1 MTSPAS
7 RPVPPAAANPLN
19 LRGAVDLSSLK
30 QRPPAPPAGGPAAGP
45 AAPGGTGSPAPGA
58 GATGADGTG
67 ADGTENS
74 VRPLRV
80 DVTEANFQELV
91 ELSAQVPV
99 VIALWAPYSPGSGQ
113 LVDDLAQIVDSYD
126 GQLVLG
132 AADIEAFPQL
142 AQAFQVQAVPTAV
155 AVVKGQPV
163 PLFQGGAEEQQ
174 IRSLLDE
181 LLKVAAANGVSGR
194 IGAGGPGADE
204 AEAPPLPPLHQ
215 EAFDA
220 IEARDYATA
229 AAAYRQALLEMPA
242 DAEAKAGLAQVEL
255 MGRLQPLSAADT
267 DALRALAADEP
278 DNLDAQLGV
287 ADLDVAG
294 GHVEDGLGRIV
305 SFIGRNFGPERETAR
320 VRLLELFDVVGIH
333 DDRVAK
339 ARQNLARVLF

>member
-30 QRPPAPPAGGPAAGP
+30 QRPAPPSAPQASPPAGAPAFPAP
-45 AAPGGTGSPAPGA
+45 DAAPGAAEHPG
-58 GATGADGTG
+58 
-67 ADGTENS
+67 
-74 VRPLRV
+74 RPLRV
-80 DVTEANFQELV
+80 EVTEANFQELV

-99 VIALWAPYSPGSGQ
+99 VIGLWAAYSPGSSQ
-113 LVDDLAQIVDSYD
+113 LMDVLERVVESYD

-163 PLFQGGAEEQQ
+163 PLFQGGAEEPQV
-174 IRSLLDE
+174 RSLFDE
-181 LLKVAAANGVSGR
+181 LLKVAAANGVTGR
-194 IGAGGPGADE
+194 IGAGGPGS
-204 AEAPPLPPLHQ
+204 AESEPPPLPPLHQ
-215 EAFDA
+215 KAYEA
-220 IEARDYATA
+220 IEAGNYAAA

-255 MGRLQPLSAADT
+255 MDRLQSVSGT
-267 DALRALAADEP
+267 EGDALRRLAADEP

-287 ADLDVAG
+287 ADLDIAG
-294 GHVEDGLGRIV
+294 GHIEDALGRV
-305 SFIGRNFGPERETAR
+305 VTFIGRNFGPERETAR
-320 VRLLELFDVVGIH
+320 VRLLELFDVVGTG
-333 DDRVAK
+333 DERVAK
-339 ARQNLARVLF
+339 ARQGLARVLF

>member
-7 RPVPPAAANPLN
+7 RPVPPAAANLLN

-30 QRPPAPPAGGPAAGP
+30 QRPAPPAPAVPGGPGGGVPAAPAAGP
-45 AAPGGTGSPAPGA
+45 AA
-58 GATGADGTG
+58 GADDG
-67 ADGTENS
+67 ADAAGHPG
-74 VRPLRV
+74 RPLRV
-80 DVTEANFQELV
+80 DVTQANFQELV

-99 VIALWAPYSPGSGQ
+99 VIALWSGSSPGSDG
-113 LVDDLAQIVDSYD
+113 IVDVLEQIIDGYD
-126 GQLVLG
+126 GRLVLG
-132 AADIEAFPQL
+132 SADVEAFPQL
-142 AQAFQVQAVPTAV
+142 AQAFQVEAVPTAV

-181 LLKVAAANGVSGR
+181 LLKVAAANGVTGR
-194 IGAGGPGADE
+194 IDAGGPGTGE
-204 AEAPPLPPLHQ
+204 PEAPPLPPLHQ
-215 EAFDA
+215 KAFDA
-220 IEARDYATA
+220 IEAGDYAAA

-255 MGRLQPLSAADT
+255 MGRLQPLSGAET
-267 DALRALAADEP
+267 DALRQQAADEP
-278 DNLDAQLGV
+278 DNLDAQLDV

-294 GHVEDGLGRIV
+294 GHVEDDLGRIV
-305 SFIGRNFGPERETAR
+305 AYIGRNFGPERETAR
-320 VRLLELFDVVGIH
+320 IRLLELFDVVGIH